1 MRLSRTQFSTIA
13 VIAGL
18 LVAAGFCSHVAV
30 AAPQDSMPPQSE
42 ARQSEAQQ
50 SEAQQSNA
58 AEANTDRD
66 LDDLSDDPDNTDA
79 SDSIRSAV
87 DRIAAKTKYQFRYDL
102 KEQQKLFW
110 KVEHVTTT
118 KTQIA
123 GTTEEASAR
132 VETLSSWEVGD
143 VNKTSGEMA
152 FQNTITAIKAW
163 KKIGDQDPTLFD
175 SRVSSSPPDEY
186 AGIAEN
192 LGKPRSRITIDPAGT
207 VLDRQSDFVSTDF
220 STGDITIP
228 LPTKKVPVGYRWNVP
243 TEFESTNEYGAAV
256 QLKART
262 CYEFFKVKQGNA
274 YVSFRTEVLTPIE
287 SEKTR
292 SKILQKLVRGWIV
305 WNFDKGLPIQKRVQW
320 DEKVQGYDGADSYL
334 KYVGRMS
341 IKLVDS
347 DEHQAA
353 EKELT
358 YTSLVPLKVTPIK
371 LRRSNERPELRR

>member
-1 MRLSRTQFSTIA
+1 MTRLEAKKSPIIFCTIITLLIAAVTLTQA
-13 VIAGL
+13 V
-18 LVAAGFCSHVAV
+18 H
-30 AAPQDSMPPQSE
+30 AAPQESE
-42 ARQSEAQQ
+42 
-50 SEAQQSNA
+50 
-58 AEANTDRD
+58 TD
-66 LDDLSDDPDNTDA
+66 
-79 SDSIRSAV
+79 DSISSAV
-87 DRIAAKTKYQFRYDL
+87 DRFAAKAKYEFKYGL

-132 VETLSSWEVGD
+132 VETLSSWDVGD
-143 VNKTSGEMA
+143 VNKSSGEMV

-163 KKIGDQDPTLFD
+163 KRIGEEEATLYD
-175 SRVSSSPPDEY
+175 SRVSKNAPDEY
-186 AGIAEN
+186 VGIAN
-192 LGKPRSRITIDPAGT
+192 SLGKPRSRITIAPNGK

-228 LPTKKVPVGYRWNVP
+228 LPKHKVSVGYRWNVP
-243 TEFESTNEYGAAV
+243 TEFESTNEFGAAV
-256 QLKART
+256 RLKARR
-262 CYEFFKVKQGNA
+262 CYQFEKVKRGNG

-292 SKILQKLVRGWIV
+292 SKILQKLQRGYIV
-305 WNFDKGLPIQKRVQW
+305 WNFEKGLPVQKRTEW
-320 DEKVQGYDGADSYL
+320 DEKVQGYDGADSFL

-347 DEHQAA
+347 TEHEEA

-358 YTSLVPLKVTPIK
+358 YTSLTPLKIAPIK

>member
-1 MRLSRTQFSTIA
+1 MPLLPKQYCRTVMVASFVVAMTATMNAGWAAVQLSSSQAVTTQ
-13 VIAGL
+13 
-18 LVAAGFCSHVAV
+18 
-30 AAPQDSMPPQSE
+30 
-42 ARQSEAQQ
+42 
-50 SEAQQSNA
+50 
-58 AEANTDRD
+58 
-66 LDDLSDDPDNTDA
+66 SDDSQSIDSQTDDSQSAVSGQDAQAPAETKAHDEA
-79 SDSIRSAV
+79 SDSIRSAI
-87 DRIAAKTKYQFRYDL
+87 DRIAAKAKYEFRYDL

-143 VNKTSGEMA
+143 VNSSSGEMV
-152 FQNTITAIKAW
+152 FKNTITAIKAW
-163 KKIGDQDPTLFD
+163 KKIGDEEPTLYD
-175 SRVSSSPPDEY
+175 SRVSKNPPDEY
-186 AGIAEN
+186 AAIASN
-192 LGKPRSRITIDPAGT
+192 LGNPRSRITINPAGA

-228 LPTKKVPVGYRWNVP
+228 LPTKKVSVGYRWNVP
-243 TEFESTNEYGAAV
+243 TEFESTNEFGAAV

-358 YTSLVPLKVTPIK
+358 YTSLTPLKIAPIK